1 MSFTQGIYL
10 TPQTRPGTILKPSEA
25 LARTHINGG
34 LVYTQDKE
42 VVKESIDNRFSKVP
56 MDINFN
62 IEDRSE
68 SEFLFLGYYF
78 RHYGHF
84 ILETLPML
92 SYCLDSNFA
101 HMKKLFL
108 PYFLNANN
116 IEFNMDSRRHP
127 SLFNLIN
134 QFITLTGID
143 SKQIEFHTNYSIIK
157 SNFIV
162 PPKAVNGDRKK
173 TNIQLHQTVINK
185 IKTSLPTIEPNRNI
199 LILRKSS
206 GNRMT
211 EVITDKIN
219 NFAINNNIELID
231 MTRLSIADQISLIHE
246 TKTLIGFSGSGMHNS
261 MFLQPGAKSINLCDF
276 RDFKSPKCYI
286 PNQKLCNSISGCE
299 EYFIDF
305 KCQDEMKKE
314 YFIPPK
320 DQLTTEQQNFAA
332 DNIIKNLEQI
342 LYEC

>member
-1 MSFTQGIYL
+1 MNFAHGTYL
-10 TPQTRPGTILKPSEA
+10 TPQTRPGTTLKPSEA
-25 LARTHINGG
+25 IARTQINGG
-34 LVYTQDKE
+34 LLYTQDKE
-42 VVKESIDNRFSKVP
+42 VVKESIDNRFSSVP

-116 IEFNMDSRRHP
+116 IEFNMNSRRHP
-127 SLFNLIN
+127 SLFNLIS
-134 QFITLTGID
+134 QFITLAGID

-199 LILRKSS
+199 LILRKPS

-219 NFAINNNIELID
+219 NFVTNNNIEVID
-231 MTRLSIADQISLIHE
+231 MAKLSIADQISLIHE

-286 PNQKLCNSISGCE
+286 PNQQLCNSISGCKE
-299 EYFIDF
+299 HFIDF
-305 KCQDEMKKE
+305 KYQDEMKRE
-314 YFIPPK
+314 YFKPPT
-320 DQLTTEQQNFAA
+320 DQQQNFAA
-332 DNIIKNLEQI
+332 DHIIKSIEEI
-342 LYEC
+342 MA